1 MNSRAEDIIS
11 VCIDLANNW
20 PLDVL
25 RSIILSG
32 YTELATTGKES
43 VHGVN
48 GAELLTIFE
57 EILARREKL
66 ED

>member
-1 MNSRAEDIIS
+1 VSSRAEDIIS
-11 VCIDLANNW
+11 VCIELANNW

-32 YTELATTGKES
+32 YTELATGRLPVS
-43 VHGVN
+43 GVH

-57 EILARREKL
+57 EILAKREKL
-66 ED
+66 EG